1 MQFSEYI
8 QRFQIEGKFS
18 DPELVFKRV
27 RNLPS
32 ILHLIDF
39 DVFLPTIGKNLQ
51 RPYVWDKYQEQQLIE
66 SILVGRYIP
75 PIRYVEL
82 INPNSDK
89 EDLIQIID
97 GKQRL
102 TAIIRFL
109 ENEFPIII
117 DNREFFYFELHSDFR
132 FEINN
137 YYIRGQALYQTFNR
151 DNKPI
156 PISDETKIKWF
167 NLINFSGTPQEKE
180 HMEMLIY
187 AIKHNEQV

>member
-8 QRFQIEGKFS
+8 QRFQIEGKLS

-51 RPYVWDKYQEQQLIE
+51 RPYVWDKYQEHQLIE

-75 PIRYVEL
+75 AIRYIEL
-82 INPNSDK
+82 RNPNSDK
-89 EDLIQIID
+89 DDLIQIID

-117 DNREFFYFELHSDFR
+117 DNREFFYFELPSDFR

-137 YYIRGQALYQTFNR
+137 YYIRGQALYQIFDKNR
-151 DNKPI
+151 EPI
-156 PISDETKIKWF
+156 PISDEVKIKWF

-180 HMEMLIY
+180 HMEMLIS
-187 AIKHNEQV
+187 AIK